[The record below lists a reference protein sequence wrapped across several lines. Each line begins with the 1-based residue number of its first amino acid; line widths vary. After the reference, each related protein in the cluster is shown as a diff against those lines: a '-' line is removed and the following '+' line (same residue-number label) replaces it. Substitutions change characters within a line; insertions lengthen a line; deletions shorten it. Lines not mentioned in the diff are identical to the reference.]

1 MKQTQA
7 LPSLQ
12 SYAFQLRKRLVGGS
26 PLEVLLTLH
35 NEHQKFLAIYSPL
48 IDPVKLAL
56 SDRFAWK
63 FIREVNILNPKFM
76 QSELDKQGH
85 QPNSYGVYQDLKN
98 IVSKIQQIWFPHMKD
113 QPNVT
118 WLKKFTTRKLAHY
131 AKNRDEIAFSLVFDS
146 ADAPPEILNYLAY
159 HELLHRQVGTKIVNG
174 RRYHHTH
181 EFKNQ
186 EQLFPNWQDIEN
198 QITKYI
204 ATTI

>member
-1 MKQTQA
+1 MRIKKE

-12 SYAFQLRKRLVGGS
+12 SYAFQLRKRLVTGS

-35 NEHQKFLAIYSPL
+35 NEHQTFLAVYSPQ
-48 IDPVKLAL
+48 IDPVKLTL

-63 FIREVNILNPKFM
+63 FIRELNILNPKFM
-76 QSELDKQGH
+76 QTELAKNNT
-85 QPNSYGVYQDLKN
+85 QPESYGVYQDLAT
-98 IVSKIQQIWFPHMKD
+98 IVGKIQEIWFPGMND

-159 HELLHRQVGTKIVNG
+159 HELLHRQVGSRVVNG
-174 RRYHHTH
+174 RRYHHTN

-186 EQLFPNWQDIEN
+186 EQLFPNWRDIEN
-198 QITKYI
+198 QIAKYI
-204 ATTI
+204 STTI